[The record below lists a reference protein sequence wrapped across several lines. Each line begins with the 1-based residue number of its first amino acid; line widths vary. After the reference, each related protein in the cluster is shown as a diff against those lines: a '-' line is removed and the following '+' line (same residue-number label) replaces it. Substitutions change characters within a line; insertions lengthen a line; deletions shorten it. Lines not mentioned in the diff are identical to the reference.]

1 MTGVVDQFQALST
14 PAKVV
19 IGFGVVV
26 LLLVAVAVFV
36 IFLAVAGAFVL
47 DLGEPAVVAGVAAV
61 AGSSS
66 IG

>member
-19 IGFGVVV
+19 IGIGVVV

-36 IFLAVAGAFVL
+36 IFLAVVGAFVL
-47 DLGEPAVVAGVAAV
+47 DLGEPAVVTGVAAV
-61 AGSSS
+61 AGGNSTE
-66 IG
+66 